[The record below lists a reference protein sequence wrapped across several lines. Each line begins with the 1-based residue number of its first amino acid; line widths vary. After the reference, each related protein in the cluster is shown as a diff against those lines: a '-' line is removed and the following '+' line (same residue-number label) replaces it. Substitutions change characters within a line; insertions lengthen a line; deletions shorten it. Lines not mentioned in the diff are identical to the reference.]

1 VSLNATIAYGGLQA
15 LRVPALSRRFRNA
28 GVVLCYHNVV
38 ANGDATLG
46 DPGLHMPIARF
57 ERQMRWLAE
66 HYRVVS
72 LRELIER
79 LRTGQSLRGV
89 AALTFDDGYNGVF
102 DYGLPVLDAL
112 RLPATV
118 FLVAESLDR
127 ADPGGFWWDHPAVA
141 AASTP
146 QQRNRWLNE
155 FRGDAAA
162 ILSQHSSAG
171 DAKPTIPR
179 SRRSVE
185 WSSVQGRLR
194 GLIDLGVH
202 SATHRALPTL
212 TEAELRHEI
221 VASRDVL
228 QRVTGVSPQFF
239 SYPYGLWDA
248 RVREMVCAAG
258 YRAAVTLECGLNGPS
273 ADPWALRRVNVPAA
287 ISDPAFEAWMA
298 GFQPFHGHR
307 GPAIPK

>member
-1 VSLNATIAYGGLQA
+1 MGLNAAIAYGGLQA
-15 LRVPALSRRFRNA
+15 FGVPALSRRFRNA

-38 ANGDATLG
+38 ANGDAAPG
-46 DPGLHMPIARF
+46 DPGLHMPLARF

-72 LRELIER
+72 LCEFIER
-79 LRTGQSLRGV
+79 LCAGQSLRGV

-118 FLVAESLDR
+118 FLVAETLDR
-127 ADPGGFWWDHPAVA
+127 ADPGGFWWDHQAVT

-146 QQRNRWLNE
+146 QQRNQWLNE
-155 FRGDAAA
+155 LRGDAAA
-162 ILSQHSSAG
+162 ILSQHACAR
-171 DAKPTIPR
+171 DAKPAVPR

-185 WSSVQGRLR
+185 WASVPGRWR
-194 GLIDLGVH
+194 SLIDLGVH

-212 TEAELRHEI
+212 TDVELRHEI
-221 VASRDVL
+221 VTSRDIL
-228 QRVTGVSPQFF
+228 QRVTGVLPQFF

-258 YRAAVTLECGLNGPS
+258 YRAAVTLECGLNGPP

-307 GPAIPK
+307 GPSILK